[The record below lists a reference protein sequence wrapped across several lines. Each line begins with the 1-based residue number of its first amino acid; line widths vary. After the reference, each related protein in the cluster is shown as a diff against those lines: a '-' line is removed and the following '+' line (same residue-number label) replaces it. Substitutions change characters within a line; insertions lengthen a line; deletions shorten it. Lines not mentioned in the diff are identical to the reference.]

1 MCKSTVYKTA
11 DGCLAWHKS
20 FTYYSVP
27 FTCSTFLLP
36 TSSLLYWPCSVFC
49 QPPSFPPS
57 LPPSSPSLLLSLPP
71 LLPFSVAPSLP
82 LSLSSF
88 TRVARSDGHS
98 DHRGNLWEKVVWFLA
113 RLWRERR
120 SKRLRKTLCSL
131 CVCVRQRERE
141 REKEEERGWNKGGEK
156 LVWSRMLSGGLCVSC
171 KGAEGSSLG
180 FQSLQC

>member
-131 CVCVRQRERE
+131 CVCVRGRERGRE
-141 REKEEERGWNKGGEK
+141 RKRKRKREGEIKEERSLFGAGCYP
-156 LVWSRMLSGGLCVSC
+156 VVCV
-171 KGAEGSSLG
+171 
-180 FQSLQC
+180 

>member
-131 CVCVRQRERE
+131 CVCVRGRERGRE
-141 REKEEERGWNKGGEK
+141 RKRKREGEIKEERSLFGAGCYP
-156 LVWSRMLSGGLCVSC
+156 VVCV
-171 KGAEGSSLG
+171 
-180 FQSLQC
+180 